1 MAGPQLDLGAT
12 YEGRREGRVVT
23 VCVTV
28 TRPKRNV
35 DMTDHQ
41 IAAPLATSMD
51 GVLDRGLEN
60 LLTHF
65 SLAVRDAADAM
76 RVMFLVDCG
85 LLSALPR
92 PLTYDEATELGH
104 GAVLVWKD
112 DNDSRSVQN
121 HEVSWSYYTTP
132 MSRMADLSAGFR

>member
-1 MAGPQLDLGAT
+1 
-12 YEGRREGRVVT
+12 
-23 VCVTV
+23 
-28 TRPKRNV
+28 
-35 DMTDHQ
+35 MTDHQ
-41 IAAPLATSMD
+41 IAAPLDTSID
-51 GVLDRGLEN
+51 GVLDRRLES

-92 PLTYDEATELGH
+92 PLTYEEATELGH

-112 DNDSRSVQN
+112 DSDSQSVWN
-121 HEVSWSYYTTP
+121 HEVSRDFATP
-132 MSRMADLSAGFR
+132 TSRTADLSEGLR